1 MEVLLYRWSTMAQLV
16 SDTMIMIFLVVL
28 YRSVRRPELRPHVW
42 AWTANFVA
50 LSITVGYWVFRPEQ
64 YWLRKLVA
72 TLYVSMKMSF
82 ACLLIVGVAALSG
95 RIVRGRRIGAVLL
108 ACLAYGIF
116 VALTYQSINQLGVY
130 NAAGSALL
138 LWSAVALILREQPP
152 AWSWLAAGFA
162 VRAGFASV
170 EALAYLSQLTSV
182 AWLPPDLVEPYL
194 AAHSSFDGAAEWMI
208 ALGCVLTMYRIIAA
222 ELAHSHQE
230 MSAAKERMRE
240 LAESDMLTGLA
251 NRRTLM
257 PALRAVRPQ
266 GASIL
271 FFDLNDF
278 KQINDR
284 FGHQMG
290 DDCLKRFAQVLR
302 ANFRPGDTLIRYAG
316 DEFIVIA
323 PGMRP
328 ESLEPR
334 IAAARVELGKAGADT
349 PAIRFSVGLSFL
361 EIDGD
366 VDAAVAIADSAMYK
380 QKQEKHL
387 KSA

>member
-16 SDTMIMIFLVVL
+16 SDTMIMIFLIVL
-28 YRSVRRPELRPHVW
+28 YRSVRRPELRPQVW
-42 AWTANFVA
+42 AWAANFIA
-50 LSITVGYWVFRPEQ
+50 LSITVSYWVFRPEQ
-64 YWLRKLVA
+64 YWLRKLIA

-95 RIVRGRRIGAVLL
+95 RIVQGRRIGAMLL
-108 ACLAYGIF
+108 ACLAYAVF
-116 VALTYQSINQLGVY
+116 VALIYKSINELGVY
-130 NAAGSALL
+130 NAAGTALL
-138 LWSAVALILREQPP
+138 LWSAVALIVREKLPG
-152 AWSWLAAGFA
+152 WSWLAAGFS
-162 VRAGFASV
+162 VRAAFASV
-170 EALAYLSQLTSV
+170 EALAYLSQLTSI
-182 AWLPPDLVEPYL
+182 AWLPSDMVGPYL
-194 AAHSSFDGAAEWMI
+194 AAHSAFDGAAEWMI
-208 ALGCVLTMYRIIAA
+208 VLGCVLTMYRIMAA

-257 PALRAVRPQ
+257 PALQAARPQ

-290 DDCLKRFAQVLR
+290 DDCLKRYAQVLR
-302 ANFRPGDTLIRYAG
+302 ASFRPSDTLIRYAG

-323 PGMRP
+323 PGVRP
-328 ESLEPR
+328 EDMEPR
-334 IAAARVELGKAGADT
+334 IAAVRAELAKAGMDT

-366 VDAAVAIADSAMYK
+366 VDAAVAMADSAMYK
-380 QKQEKHL
+380 QKKEKYL

>member
-42 AWTANFVA
+42 AWSANFVA
-50 LSITVGYWVFRPEQ
+50 LSITVSYWVFRPEQ
-64 YWLRKLVA
+64 AWVRKLVA

-82 ACLLIVGVAALSG
+82 ACLLLVGVAALSG
-95 RIVRGRRIGAVLL
+95 RIVRRNRVGAMLL
-108 ACLAYGIF
+108 ACFAYGLF

-138 LWSAVALILREQPP
+138 LWLAVGIILRMQPP
-152 AWSWLAAGFA
+152 GWAWLGAGFA
-162 VRAGFASV
+162 VRAFFASI
-170 EALAYLSQLTSV
+170 EFLAYLSQLTSMP
-182 AWLPPDLVEPYL
+182 WLAPDLVGPYL
-194 AAHSSFDGAAEWMI
+194 AAHSAFDGAAEWMI
-208 ALGCVLTMYRIIAA
+208 VLGCVLTMYRIIAQ
-222 ELAHSHQE
+222 ELARSHQD

-251 NRRTLM
+251 NRRMLV
-257 PALRAVRPQ
+257 PALHQARSQ

-278 KQINDR
+278 KLINDR

-290 DDCLKRFAQVLR
+290 DDCLKRFAEVLR

-323 PGMRP
+323 PGVRP
-328 ESLEPR
+328 ESMEAR
-334 IAAARVELGKAGADT
+334 IAAAREALGKASMGN

-361 EIDGD
+361 DVDGD
-366 VDAAVAIADSAMYK
+366 VDAAIANADAAMYR
-380 QKQEKHL
+380 QKKEKNL

>member
-42 AWTANFVA
+42 AWAANFLA
-50 LSITVGYWVFRPEQ
+50 LSITVSYWVFRPEQ
-64 YWLRKLVA
+64 VWLRKLIA

-95 RIVRGRRIGAVLL
+95 RMVRGRRIGAVLL
-108 ACLAYGIF
+108 ACLAYGVF
-116 VALTYQSINQLGVY
+116 VALTYRSINELGVY
-130 NAAGSALL
+130 NAAGSTVL
-138 LWSAVALILREQPP
+138 LWSAVALILRAKPP
-152 AWSWLAAGFA
+152 GWGWLAAGFS
-162 VRAGFASV
+162 VRAGFSSV
-170 EALAYLSQLTSV
+170 EALAYLSQLTSM
-182 AWLPPDLVEPYL
+182 AWLPSGLVGPYL
-194 AAHSSFDGAAEWMI
+194 AAHSAFDGAAEWMI
-208 ALGCVLTMYRIIAA
+208 VLGCVLTMYRIIAA
-222 ELAHSHQE
+222 ELAHSHEE
-230 MSAAKERMRE
+230 MSVAKERMRA

-257 PALRAVRPQ
+257 PALRAARPQ

-302 ANFRPGDTLIRYAG
+302 ASFRPGDTLIRYAG

-323 PGMRP
+323 PGVRP
-328 ESLEPR
+328 EGMEPR
-334 IAAARVELGKAGADT
+334 IAAARAELGKPGTDT
-349 PAIRFSVGLSFL
+349 PAIRFSVGMSFL
-361 EIDGD
+361 EVDGD
-366 VDAAVAIADSAMYK
+366 VEAAVAIADSAMYK
-380 QKQEKHL
+380 QKKEKYL